1 MYIVTSIICSIQSS
15 EIEVQNQEALKETV
29 DVIKLILVPTNA
41 LMLLAILGNTF
52 GKLKDKVI
60 EEEKA
65 KRRLIFILIAFIVVL
80 FFEAGY
86 IKNFI
91 TGVLRI

>member
-1 MYIVTSIICSIQSS
+1 MYFITSIICSIQSS
-15 EIEVQNQEALKETV
+15 GLETENQEALKQTV
-29 DVIKLILVPTNA
+29 NVIKLIFTPTNA
-41 LMLLAILGNTF
+41 IMFLTVLGNTF

-60 EEEKA
+60 EEDKA
-65 KRRLIFILIAFIVVL
+65 KKRLLFILIAFVVIL
-80 FFEAGY
+80 IFESSY